1 MILPTNTQIT
11 QSTKRHPRIE
21 LCSFVFANSPPSYS
35 SPGKGSIVMTHSCS
49 LKKSHGTSNLSKGVM
64 ISVLLRQDFFTSCL
78 KKLETHPHVTDC
90 VPIPGAYQS
99 SDAVIG
105 WGVTGAV
112 TFEGEGSLDVPGS

>member
-1 MILPTNTQIT
+1 
-11 QSTKRHPRIE
+11 
-21 LCSFVFANSPPSYS
+21 
-35 SPGKGSIVMTHSCS
+35 
-49 LKKSHGTSNLSKGVM
+49 M

-105 WGVTGAV
+105 WFWIFGWGVTGAV
-112 TFEGEGSLDVPGS
+112 TFEGERSLDVPGS